1 MEQLTKAGT
10 ELSKPGWFGCF
21 VNIFPETSVKEK
33 GLMGFENRIHGIF
46 LAFFLG
52 GIFWRRCLWKPPG
65 FQPKQLQQAGF
76 HLKEMMMAGHCYPE
90 VLVDGS
96 FPVEQVAPTV
106 SYFFSPLG
114 ATSDVETK
122 GRGDW
127 DKLLGSKKWQTEA
140 RKEYSKMRSFFNES
154 KGT

>member
-21 VNIFPETSVKEK
+21 VNIFPETSVKKRVWWDLKIE
-33 GLMGFENRIHGIF
+33 LMACFWLFFGV
-46 LAFFLG
+46 AFSDVDVC
-52 GIFWRRCLWKPPG
+52 RPPG
-65 FQPKQLQQAGF
+65 FPPKQLQQAGF

-122 GRGDW
+122 GGEIET
-127 DKLLGSKKWQTEA
+127 S
-140 RKEYSKMRSFFNES
+140 
-154 KGT
+154 